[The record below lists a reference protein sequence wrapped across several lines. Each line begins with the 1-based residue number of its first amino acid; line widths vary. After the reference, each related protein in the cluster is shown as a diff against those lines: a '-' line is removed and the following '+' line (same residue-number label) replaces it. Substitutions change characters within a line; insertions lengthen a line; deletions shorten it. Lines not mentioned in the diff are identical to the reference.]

1 MLLASEHVFWV
12 TNASRSGEAGAEL
25 GARGDERKS
34 WGGKAIYKHTHEN
47 TREAQVKTHR
57 RHRSQHWGEPL
68 LRVRRAAFRFG
79 RAGKKA
85 LINEGVVPKTC
96 LTCRE
101 TRFPRYEAGI
111 TS

>member
-1 MLLASEHVFWV
+1 M
-12 TNASRSGEAGAEL
+12 
-25 GARGDERKS
+25 
-34 WGGKAIYKHTHEN
+34 
-47 TREAQVKTHR
+47 KTHR